1 MMRWA
6 ILMAALAVSGCT
18 IPQVQTASQ
27 TSEKIDTEAA
37 DLYIAAATYLN
48 ADEAA
53 NPANVTKDEALKRKV
68 WADYQAVDAAY
79 KSGAI
84 LTVAILAT
92 LTADQTDAKGS

>member
-1 MMRWA
+1 MGYRRGLHRHLFRRA
-6 ILMAALAVSGCT
+6 VALWLHDSTG
-18 IPQVQTASQ
+18 PDRFPDQR
-27 TSEKIDTEAA
+27 EEIDTEAA
-37 DLYIAAATYLN
+37 NLYIAAATYLN

-92 LTADQTDAKGS
+92 LTADL